1 MQLLEKLNTD
11 TAEWQK
17 GGPSVDSRVGRSSLG
32 HQHCCD
38 SAQMSPIRWHSMSNT
53 AFLLNLAKTE
63 VLVKNKTKTCSSH
76 NLPHFRKLYCQ
87 PPSHSGHKCSSLPW
101 LGSIPYS
108 PYQQILLISP
118 PTPLLPPS
126 TITLVPS
133 PFFRTLMSFLTGPLI
148 STPALL

>member
-53 AFLLNLAKTE
+53 AFLLNLAKTD
-63 VLVKNKTKTCSSH
+63 S
-76 NLPHFRKLYCQ
+76 
-87 PPSHSGHKCSSLPW
+87 W
-101 LGSIPYS
+101 LKIKQKPA
-108 PYQQILLISP
+108 P
-118 PTPLLPPS
+118 PTIFPISGNCTVSHPVTQVTS
-126 TITLVPS
+126 VAV
-133 PFFRTLMSFLTGPLI
+133 FLG
-148 STPALL
+148 